1 VGDSNISDLN
11 HPEGLKYGPEHE
23 WSSIGDD
30 GIVTVGITDFAQ
42 DQLGDIEYVELPSPG
57 LEVEK
62 GAAFA
67 EVESTKTASDVYAPC
82 SGEIVEV
89 NDRVVSRPEQMN
101 SDPYAAW
108 LVRIR
113 PNRPEELDQLLDAAG
128 YLSRL

>member
-1 VGDSNISDLN
+1 MGDSNISDLI

-30 GIVTVGITDFAQ
+30 GIITVGITDFAQ

-57 LEVEK
+57 LQVEK
-62 GAAFA
+62 GTAFA

-89 NDRVVSRPEQMN
+89 NDGVVSQPEQMN

-113 PNRPEELDQLLDAAG
+113 PSHPEELDQLLDAAG
-128 YLSRL
+128 YRSLL